1 MAPLPPASL
10 NKQSLAPHLSCCA
23 STPRQ
28 SQCPQSP
35 PSWLSCVCSALCH
48 CVLSFLSP
56 QLGLPCL
63 VFPVP
68 SVHLLPLPVAC
79 MVLSGAWGY
88 TSPHSCL
95 LAERTALFSPALTQ
109 LPGRAVCL
117 SGLLGVGLLVVH
129 SGKGLLTTCLC
140 EGSCPGKV
148 GGPFPASPKSS
159 SQQHM

>member
-35 PSWLSCVCSALCH
+35 PSWLSCVCFALCH

-68 SVHLLPLPVAC
+68 SVYLLPLPVAC

-109 LPGRAVCL
+109 LPGRAVFVWPAGCGSSCGPL
-117 SGLLGVGLLVVH
+117 R
-129 SGKGLLTTCLC
+129 
-140 EGSCPGKV
+140 EGPSDHLPLRGQLPRES